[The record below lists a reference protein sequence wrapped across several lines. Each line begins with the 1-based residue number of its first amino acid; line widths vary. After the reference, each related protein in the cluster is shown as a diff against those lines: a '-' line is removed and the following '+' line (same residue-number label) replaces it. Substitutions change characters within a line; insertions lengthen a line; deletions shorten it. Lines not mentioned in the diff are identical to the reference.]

1 MYHYKGSEW
10 NKWDLHIH
18 TPESGMANQFGSD
31 WDKYVQSLFKSVIA
45 NNIAA
50 IGITD
55 YFTID
60 GYKKL
65 LTDYLSN
72 DLKMKS
78 LFTPAEISAIKN
90 IAIFPNI
97 EFRLKTIVNGSRIN
111 YHIIFSNE
119 VAIED
124 IEENF
129 LHEIEFVYEGLPFDT
144 PNKRKLKRRNIEE
157 HGRSIKEQQGE
168 FKGSDFTVG
177 CTTAVIDEQQ
187 ITEILS
193 KHKDKFEGKYIVAI
207 PVDEDLSKISW
218 RGQDHM
224 VRKYFYQVANM
235 FFATNRGT
243 IDFGLGKKHA
253 TLEDYLNEFKT
264 LKPCICGSDAH
275 SLDSLCVFPNGLSC
289 WIKAEPTFEGLM
301 QVLYEPEERVKI
313 QQSMPDEKNLY
324 QIIESITLNEDG
336 FWQGT
341 IHLNPNLNT
350 IIGGRSTGKSSLLK
364 AIAAK
369 HDATLVDEKDYIHQ
383 HLKGVKIRWKDGGDE
398 TGHKIDY
405 YKQNYMHNIACSRK
419 QTNELVESI
428 LRSKDS
434 EGLLSNYSEVNTLT
448 EREITSSVFNLFQL
462 KKEYF
467 QLLNNLREK
476 GNKSGVEQQLQLLKE
491 SATTLQKS
499 SILTET
505 EIETYNGLLAQ
516 LSIKEKDIHL
526 AESDIKLFQK
536 LRTITPIIHNFEGL
550 NSFDSLSFR
559 TNSSE
564 VSRLFNGLRIRTET
578 EWTSIVD
585 EFIDKTD
592 AAKQQLLIEKTAILE
607 ADIYKRGEQ
616 FYKDN
621 KELQSVLLRIKE
633 EEKVLAEI
641 NNLETKKNS
650 LHTQIQQFVKE
661 IINRHIEYRKEIDKL
676 VDSLKVE
683 YDGLSISV
691 TKEFQKE
698 EMKSF
703 LESRCNL
710 RGIERQQYIANLVS
724 RYDSDIETQAYTLI
738 KDLLNEKVEF
748 KNSYASPNVA
758 SEFFSKNWYTLSYQL
773 SYQGDLFEMMSEG
786 KQAFVILKLLL
797 EFSDKKCPILIDQPE
812 DSLDNRAIYQELVE
826 YIKTKKKDRQI
837 VLVTH
842 NSNVVVSADA
852 ENVIVANQEGSNSHN
867 YGNYKFQYI
876 NGALERTKKCNPAE
890 AIILESQGIR
900 EHVCD
905 ILEGG
910 KVAFEKREQKYG
922 FGKYANSNN

>member
-1 MYHYKGSEW
+1 MSYKGSEW

-18 TPESGMANQFGSD
+18 TPESGMANEFGND
-31 WDKYVQSLFKSVIA
+31 WDKYVQSLFRSAIA
-45 NNIAA
+45 NNIVA

-65 LTDYLSN
+65 LTDYLEDDDKLN
-72 DLKMKS
+72 S

-90 IAIFPNI
+90 ITIFPNI
-97 EFRLKTIVNGSRIN
+97 EFRLKTIVNRSRIN

-119 VAIED
+119 VEIED

-129 LHEIEFVYEGLPFDT
+129 LHEIEFVHEGLPFDT

-157 HGRSIKEQQGE
+157 HGRSIKEQQEG
-168 FKGSDFTVG
+168 FNGSDFTVG

-187 ITEILS
+187 ITEILF
-193 KHKDKFEGKYIVAI
+193 KHKDKFDGKYIIVI
-207 PVDEDLSKISW
+207 PVDEDLSKIPW

-235 FFATNRGT
+235 FFATNKGT
-243 IDFGLGKKHA
+243 IDFGLGKKHDK
-253 TLEDYLNEFKT
+253 LDDYLSEFKT
-264 LKPCICGSDAH
+264 FKPCICGSDAH
-275 SLDSLCVFPNGLSC
+275 SLDSLCVFPNGLNC

-313 QQSMPDEKNLY
+313 QQSIPDEKNLY

-369 HDATLVDEKDYIHQ
+369 HDKASVDENDYIHQ
-383 HLKGVKIRWKDGGDE
+383 HLSGVKIRWQDGGDE
-398 TGHKIDY
+398 AGHKIDY
-405 YKQNYMHNIACSRK
+405 YKQNYMHNIACSK
-419 QTNELVESI
+419 SQTNELIESI
-428 LRSKDS
+428 LRSKDND
-434 EGLLSNYSEVNTLT
+434 GLLTNYS
-448 EREITSSVFNLFQL
+448 ITNSAIEKNINSAVFNLFQL

-467 QLLNNLREK
+467 ELCRQIREK

-491 SATTLQKS
+491 KATTLQKGS
-499 SILTET
+499 SLTEA
-505 EIETYNGLLAQ
+505 EVETYNGLLTQ
-516 LSIKEKDIHL
+516 LSVKEKEISL
-526 AESDIKLFQK
+526 ADSDIKLFQK
-536 LRTITPIIHNFEGL
+536 LRTLTPIIYNFEKI
-550 NSFDSLSFR
+550 NDFDSLAFR
-559 TNSSE
+559 LNNYE
-564 VSRLFNGLRIRTET
+564 AFRLFNELRVRTEM
-578 EWTSIVD
+578 EWSSTVD
-585 EFIDKTD
+585 ELSSKTLI
-592 AAKQQLLIEKTAILE
+592 AKEQLVAENKSILDT
-607 ADIYKRGEQ
+607 DIYKRGEQ

-621 KELQSVLLRIKE
+621 KELQSVLARIKE

-641 NNLETKKNS
+641 HSLESKKTS
-650 LHTQIQQFVKE
+650 LYNQIQQLIEE
-661 IINRHIEYRKEIDKL
+661 ITHKHVEYREEVDKL
-676 VDSLKVE
+676 VNNLVVE

-691 TKEFQKE
+691 TKEFQE
-698 EMKSF
+698 EKMRCF
-703 LESRCNL
+703 LEARCNL
-710 RGIERQQYIANLVS
+710 RGTERQKYVANLVS
-724 RYDSDIETQAYTLI
+724 CYNSDLENQARTLL
-738 KDLLNEKVEF
+738 KDLINEKIEL
-748 KNSYASPNVA
+748 KNSYTSPNVA
-758 SEFFSKNWYTLSYQL
+758 SEFFSNNWYALSYQL

-826 YIKTKKKDRQI
+826 YIKSKKKNRQI
-837 VLVTH
+837 ILVTH

-867 YGNYKFQYI
+867 RGNYKFQYI
-876 NGALERTKKCNPAE
+876 NGALEQTTKRNPDE
-890 AIILESQGIR
+890 PIILNSQGIR

-910 KVAFEKREQKYG
+910 KLAFEKREQKYG
-922 FGKYANSNN
+922 FGK